1 MSPSLTGNITLL
13 DIDNIMENAP
23 ILGQEY
29 MSLKIETPT
38 LEEEAFDFSENV
50 FAVYKIVNKENEAN
64 ETQIFTLSFCSP
76 ELLRS
81 NRTKVS
87 KSYTDT
93 IDKTVENI
101 LRDSR
106 FINTKKKLFLET
118 TSGVRKFVAP
128 NVRPFAFIDSLK
140 NEALSVK
147 TSSPDFFFLKQQEGY
162 TLKVY
167 LVCTLLVL
175 KVIII
180 LEI

>member
-1 MSPSLTGNITLL
+1 M
-13 DIDNIMENAP
+13 
-23 ILGQEY
+23 
-29 MSLKIETPT
+29 
-38 LEEEAFDFSENV
+38 
-50 FAVYKIVNKENEAN
+50 
-64 ETQIFTLSFCSP
+64 
-76 ELLRS
+76 
-81 NRTKVS
+81 
-87 KSYTDT
+87 
-93 IDKTVENI
+93 ENI

-140 NEALSVK
+140 NEDLSVK
-147 TSSPDFFFLKQQEGY
+147 TSSPDFFFLKQQEEY